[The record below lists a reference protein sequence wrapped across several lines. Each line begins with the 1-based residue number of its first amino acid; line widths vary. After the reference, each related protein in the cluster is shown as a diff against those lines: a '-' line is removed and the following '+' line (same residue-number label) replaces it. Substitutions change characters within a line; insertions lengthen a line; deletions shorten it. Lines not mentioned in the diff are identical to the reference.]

1 MKKCKKLKDE
11 KLTEFQILANEKLKN
26 LPNKRDYREKF
37 KQENERCA
45 TKYIVSDET
54 LLQFRLLKHPPV
66 LVMRV
71 YDKADNLETI
81 E

>member
-1 MKKCKKLKDE
+1 MKKGE
-11 KLTEFQILANEKLKN
+11 KLNEFQILANEKLKK

-37 KQENERCA
+37 KEENERCA
-45 TKYIVSDET
+45 TKYIVSEDET

-66 LVMRV
+66 LVMRI